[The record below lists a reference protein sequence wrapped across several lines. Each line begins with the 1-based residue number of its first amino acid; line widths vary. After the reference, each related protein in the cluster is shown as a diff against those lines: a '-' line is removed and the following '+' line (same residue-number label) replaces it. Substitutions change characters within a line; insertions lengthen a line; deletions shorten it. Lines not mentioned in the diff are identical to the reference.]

1 VLWLLYLS
9 YLILRTMVEDPRP
22 ASVDQLVL
30 WRLHFPRRPAGLRV
44 DLVVAHAAPQPVVFT
59 SGGLN
64 PEMRKIFYLSWLSL
78 TALMILLI
86 RQRYEL
92 EEVRAEAQI
101 LAQEAEAGVKESWQR
116 DGGGT

>member
-1 VLWLLYLS
+1 LAFHPS
-9 YLILRTMVEDPRP
+9 RR
-22 ASVDQLVL
+22 
-30 WRLHFPRRPAGLRV
+30 WRLAFQWWWRTQH
-44 DLVVAHAAPQPVVFT
+44 PQPVVFT

-92 EEVRAEAQI
+92 EQVRAEAQT
-101 LAQEAEAGVKESWQR
+101 LAQEAEAV
-116 DGGGT
+116 